1 MDGPMEALQRIEAY
15 LTEFEESVEACR
27 SASSKPV
34 DWKAAYGALGRL
46 RERYQHEAK
55 NLTGEQRA
63 ALEKAFDDDP
73 FIKGMMELRQVAE
86 HVVRREPGPLIRTTQ
101 NAPVQLTVESSAMA
115 VFAAPVVILRD
126 TSNVA
131 HTVDHLKMLEE
142 ARGRIRAAL
151 KRARKQS

>member
-1 MDGPMEALQRIEAY
+1 MDGPTEALQRIEAY
-15 LTEFEESVEACR
+15 FTEFEQSVTACR
-27 SASSKPV
+27 SASSKAV

-46 RERYQHEAK
+46 RERYHHEEK
-55 NLTGEQRA
+55 NLTGKERA
-63 ALEKAFDDDP
+63 ALQKVFDGDP

-115 VFAAPVVILRD
+115 VFAGSVVILRD
-126 TSNVA
+126 VANVA

-142 ARGRIRAAL
+142 ARRRIRAAL
-151 KRARKQS
+151 KKARKES